1 MIIAH
6 VFICVFVFLLY
17 NTQTQNLTSF
27 SKLFCIHQQ
36 LLTELIIIVEKALL
50 TGGMVLIAPGTSLQL
65 MIALVIVLAF
75 FGALLKYRPYVS
87 DEDDNLSTLTHFQI
101 LLTLLGGLA
110 LLTDH
115 TDPNK
120 KTFPPMTM
128 GVMGIILN
136 SLSMLVLLVSI
147 CMLHP
152 NCRMKNGEEDD
163 SDDDD
168 DDEEEEDHATEKD
181 IQDIKVWGGH
191 HTSSMLK

>member
-1 MIIAH
+1 M
-6 VFICVFVFLLY
+6 LY
-17 NTQTQNLTSF
+17 NTLTQNLTSF
-27 SKLFCIHQQ
+27 SKLCCIHQP
-36 LLTELIIIVEKALL
+36 LLTELIVIVEKALL

-168 DDEEEEDHATEKD
+168 DDDEEEDHATEKD